1 MTAGTTPSKPPKPP
15 ASSSDNKPI
24 VHQTISLRVDLRALA
39 ALGGALIIIGSLLP
53 WVSAQFQPIVRVL
66 GPATSGGWP
75 ILIFG
80 VLTIVLQFWLPFK
93 TPRVSLPAAALG
105 FAAGLMALASALN
118 TIGLGRT
125 VLGESAVSPLSG
137 VGLGIYLTLAGSLIA
152 ILAGLAPQPINHEP
166 ARAEL
171 RLWKGST
178 AIFAALVVLCGLSSA
193 LFGSWIGAGGSS
205 DRAGTPTPSALDAGL
220 LATPLINVESN
231 PLVDSASAEIP
242 TPTSTPAV
250 VTVPTEAPPTEPV
263 VPPTEPPISETPVEI
278 PTRVPPTIPPTATVP
293 PTATPTMTPTPSVT
307 VSSPIGTPTITP
319 TPSIT
324 PTPTITGTVTIT
336 PTLLAA
342 P

>member
-1 MTAGTTPSKPPKPP
+1 MAAGTSPPKPP

-39 ALGGALIIIGSLLP
+39 ALGGALIIIGSFLP

-66 GPATSGGWP
+66 APATTGGWP

-105 FAAGLMALASALN
+105 FAAGVMALASALN
-118 TIGLGRT
+118 TIGLGRA
-125 VLGESAVSPLSG
+125 VLGESSVSPLAG
-137 VGLGIYLTLAGSLIA
+137 IGIGIYLTLAGALIT

-178 AIFAALVVLCGLSSA
+178 AIFAAFIVLCGLSSV
-193 LFGSWIGAGGSS
+193 LFGSWIGAGGSTGA
-205 DRAGTPTPSALDAGL
+205 AGTPTPSVLDAGL

-231 PLVDSASAEIP
+231 PMEEGITAEGSTP
-242 TPTSTPAV
+242 TPEAV
-250 VTVPTEAPPTEPV
+250 ALPTEAL
-263 VPPTEPPISETPVEI
+263 PTEPPQPPTDIPELI
-278 PTRVPPTIPPTATVP
+278 PTREPPTFEPPPTEL
-293 PTATPTMTPTPSVT
+293 PTATPSQTPTRQVT
-307 VSSPIGTPTITP
+307 VVSPINTPTISP

-324 PTPTITGTVTIT
+324 PTPSTTGTVTTT
-336 PTLLAA
+336 PTVTPTAT

>member
-1 MTAGTTPSKPPKPP
+1 
-15 ASSSDNKPI
+15 

-39 ALGGALIIIGSLLP
+39 ALGGALIIIGSFLP
-53 WVSAQFQPIVRVL
+53 WVSVQFEPIVRVM
-66 GPATSGGWP
+66 GPVTSGGWP

-80 VLTIVLQFWLPFK
+80 VLTIVLQFWLPFR
-93 TPRVSLPAAALG
+93 TPRVSLLAAALG
-105 FAAGLMALASALN
+105 FAAGVMALASALN

-125 VLGESAVSPLSG
+125 IMGETAMSPLSG
-137 VGLGIYLTLAGSLIA
+137 IGIGIYLTLAGSLIA

-178 AIFAALVVLCGLSSA
+178 AIFAAFVVLCGLSSA

-242 TPTSTPAV
+242 TPTSTPPAV
-250 VTVPTEAPPTEPV
+250 VAVPTEAPPTEPV
-263 VPPTEPPISETPVEI
+263 VPPTEPPISATPAEI
-278 PTRVPPTIPPTATVP
+278 PTRVPPTPTPTATTP
-293 PTATPTMTPTPSVT
+293 PTATPTLTPTPSVT
-307 VSSPIGTPTITP
+307 VASPVGTPTITP

-324 PTPTITGTVTIT
+324 PTPTITGTATIT
-336 PTLLAA
+336 PTSTATS
-342 P
+342 

>member
-1 MTAGTTPSKPPKPP
+1 MASRITPPKPP

-24 VHQTISLRVDLRALA
+24 VHQTLTLRVDLRALA
-39 ALGGALIIIGSLLP
+39 ALGGALIIIGSFLP

-66 GPATSGGWP
+66 GPVTSGGWP

-105 FAAGLMALASALN
+105 FAAGIMALASALN

-125 VLGESAVSPLSG
+125 ILGETAVSPLSG
-137 VGLGIYLTLAGSLIA
+137 VGIGIYLTLAGSLIA

-178 AIFAALVVLCGLSSA
+178 AIFAAFVVLCGLSSA
-193 LFGSWIGAGGSS
+193 LFGSWIGAGGST

-220 LATPLINVESN
+220 LTTPLINVESN
-231 PLVDSASAEIP
+231 PLEEGTPSEVPASTGAPE
-242 TPTSTPAV
+242 V
-250 VTVPTEAPPTEPV
+250 VPTEAL
-263 VPPTEPPISETPVEI
+263 PTEPPLLPTGIPALI
-278 PTRVPPTIPPTATVP
+278 PTREPPTIPPL
-293 PTATPTMTPTPSVT
+293 PTALPTVAPSLTPTRQLTI
-307 VSSPIGTPTITP
+307 SSPINTPTISP

-324 PTPTITGTVTIT
+324 PTPSTTGTVTTT
-336 PTLLAA
+336 PTVTPTPTATL
-342 P
+342 

>member
-1 MTAGTTPSKPPKPP
+1 MAAGTTPPKPP

-24 VHQTISLRVDLRALA
+24 VHQTLTLRVDLRALA
-39 ALGGALIIIGSLLP
+39 ALGGALIIIGSFLP
-53 WVSAQFQPIVRVL
+53 WVSAQFQPIVRIL
-66 GPATSGGWP
+66 GPVTSGGWP

-93 TPRVSLPAAALG
+93 TPRVSLLAAALG

-118 TIGLGRT
+118 TIGLGRSL
-125 VLGESAVSPLSG
+125 LGETAVSPLSG

-178 AIFAALVVLCGLSSA
+178 AIFAAFVVLCGLSSA
-193 LFGSWIGAGGSS
+193 LFGSWIGAGGSTGQ
-205 DRAGTPTPSALDAGL
+205 AGIPTPSALDAGL

-231 PLVDSASAEIP
+231 PLEEGISTEALTPTLDAVAIP
-242 TPTSTPAV
+242 TQAL
-250 VTVPTEAPPTEPV
+250 
-263 VPPTEPPISETPVEI
+263 PTEPPLLPTEIPALI
-278 PTRVPPTIPPTATVP
+278 PTREPPTIPPVPTAL
-293 PTATPTMTPTPSVT
+293 PTATPSLTPTPQISIV
-307 VSSPIGTPTITP
+307 SPINTPTISP

-324 PTPTITGTVTIT
+324 PTPTTTGTVTTT
-336 PTLLAA
+336 PTVTPTPTAT